1 MVVLDNS
8 EEKRSDGA
16 SLFATPSPPEV
27 VDLEVQVAVEAQG
40 TDLDVTILYE
50 IGKSLR

>member
-16 SLFATPSPPEV
+16 SLFATHSPPEV
-27 VDLEVQVAVEAQG
+27 VDLEAQVAVEAQG

-50 IGKSLR
+50 IDKSLR

>member
-1 MVVLDNS
+1 MMVLNNS

-16 SLFATPSPPEV
+16 SLFATQSPPEV
-27 VDLEVQVAVEAQG
+27 VDREVQVAVEAQG

>member
-16 SLFATPSPPEV
+16 SLFATHSPPEV
-27 VDLEVQVAVEAQG
+27 ADLVAQG